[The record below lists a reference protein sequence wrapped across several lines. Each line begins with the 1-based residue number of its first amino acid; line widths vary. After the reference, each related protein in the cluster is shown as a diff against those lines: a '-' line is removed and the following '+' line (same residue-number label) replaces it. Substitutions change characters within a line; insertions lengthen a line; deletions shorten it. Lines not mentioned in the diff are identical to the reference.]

1 MSMPT
6 NDILG
11 TGNVKKLLFRLAI
24 PTILAQLI
32 NMLYNLVDRIYIG
45 HIPDSGAI
53 QLTALGI
60 CTPLIL
66 AVSAF
71 AYLVG
76 SGGGPKASIASG
88 EKNNAKAEKILAN
101 SAVLLVILGLI
112 LTGLLLGFNRG
123 MLLAFGGSEKTIDY
137 ALDYMNI
144 YALGTLF
151 VELTLGLNCFISA
164 MGKTTTAMLS
174 VLIGAVLNIALD
186 PLFIFVFNMGVKGAA
201 WATVISQAVSCIWV
215 VAFLF
220 SKRSVW
226 RLRFALMAPDWKEIG
241 SLLFLGS
248 ATFLMQISESI
259 LTVSFNFSL
268 QKYGGDLAVGTM
280 TILFSLVQ
288 LAFLPLTGLGQ
299 GAQPIISY
307 NYGAKN
313 AERVKE
319 TFRYLLLVS
328 LTISALF
335 WAFLMAF
342 PGGFARIFT
351 SDETLINHLI
361 IPARIYAAS
370 IGLFGIQIACQQT
383 FTAIGD
389 AKSSLAAAI
398 MRKFILLIPLIYVLP
413 LLWKDNPEYAVY
425 LAEPISDFLA
435 VSFTSV
441 LFYVQ
446 SKKAMKRIENPEKM
460 TLSQEEASKK

>member
-1 MSMPT
+1 MQN

-11 TGNVKKLLFRLAI
+11 TGNVKKLLFQLSI

-45 HIPDSGAI
+45 HIPSSGAI

-76 SGGGPKASIASG
+76 SGGGPRASIASG
-88 EKNNAKAEKILAN
+88 EKNDARAEKILAN
-101 SAVLLVILGLI
+101 SAVLLTILGLI
-112 LTGLLLGFNRG
+112 LTLLLLGFNKP
-123 MLLAFGGSEKTIDY
+123 MLLAFGGSDATIGY

-144 YALGTLF
+144 YAIGTLF
-151 VELTLGLNCFISA
+151 VELTLGLNCFITA

-186 PLFIFVFNMGVKGAA
+186 PLFIFTFNMGVKGAA
-201 WATVISQAVSCIWV
+201 WATVISQAVSCVWV

-220 SKRSVW
+220 SKRSIW
-226 RLRFALMAPDWKEIG
+226 RLRFRLMKPDWNEIG
-241 SLLFLGS
+241 GMLLLGS
-248 ATFLMQISESI
+248 ATFLMQISESV

-288 LAFLPLTGLGQ
+288 LSFLPLSGLGQ
-299 GAQPIISY
+299 GAQPLISY

-313 AERVKE
+313 ASRVKA
-319 TFRYLLLVS
+319 TFRYLLAVS
-328 LTISALF
+328 LSLSLLS

-342 PGGFARIFT
+342 PAFFARIFT
-351 SDETLINHLI
+351 SDEELIGHLI
-361 IPARIYAAS
+361 VPARIYAAS

-398 MRKFILLIPLIYVLP
+398 MRKFILLIPLIYTLP

-425 LAEPISDFLA
+425 LAEPIADFLA
-435 VSFTSV
+435 VCFTST
-441 LFYVQ
+441 LFYFQ
-446 SKKAMKRIENPEKM
+446 SKKALKRISAPETSPVPEPAQK
-460 TLSQEEASKK
+460 